1 MGCHAETRRA
11 RSQFDFIRVLSVFCP
26 WRKKRKPRK
35 NTDEA
40 RITQRGGAATKI
52 HSVSIR
58 AKCMCL
64 PNPLFI
70 ILPLHHFARNSRS
83 SLLQNHGWQNHRTQ
97 ILRDLCSLYVKE
109 TITESVFSYV
119 KETIKES
126 IFCVH
131 CFSELQVGGAVVAGR
146 SCVPGSVEDRH
157 RAGSSAAFD
166 F

>member
-1 MGCHAETRRA
+1 MTINSKDPDSPGPLVRRA
-11 RSQFDFIRVLSVFCP
+11 RL
-26 WRKKRKPRK
+26 
-35 NTDEA
+35 
-40 RITQRGGAATKI
+40 TQASTPRGGAATKI
-52 HSVSIR
+52 HSVSVR
-58 AKCMCL
+58 AKCTCR
-64 PNPLFI
+64 PNPPFD
-70 ILPLHHFARNSRS
+70 S
-83 SLLQNHGWQNHRTQ
+83 TQ
-97 ILRDLCSLYVKE
+97 CLRDLCDLYVKE